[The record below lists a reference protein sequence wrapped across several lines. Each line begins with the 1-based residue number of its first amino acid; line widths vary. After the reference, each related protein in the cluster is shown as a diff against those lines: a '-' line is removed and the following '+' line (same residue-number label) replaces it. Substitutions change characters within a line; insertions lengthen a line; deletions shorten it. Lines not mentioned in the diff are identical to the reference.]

1 MHHTLLIA
9 AAAVALAIPIVIAA
23 QGTPIDPPVRVNVIT
38 LDSTWYIT
46 GELVS
51 ITGDSVVVQ
60 RDTDGARLAFE
71 RIHVLSVQQW
81 HRNAGVGRSALI
93 GCAILGGTLGLLGS
107 LPSHGGDGE
116 FSGPVVGLAV
126 GAAGCFVGGV
136 IGAVVGAI
144 NTGSWRPI
152 ELPPRTGTESDTSPV
167 LTLDSPR
174 VYPPQT
180 TVRFAHAVF

>member
-38 LDSTWYIT
+38 
-46 GELVS
+46 
-51 ITGDSVVVQ
+51 
-60 RDTDGARLAFE
+60 R
-71 RIHVLSVQQW
+71 
-81 HRNAGVGRSALI
+81 
-93 GCAILGGTLGLLGS
+93 
-107 LPSHGGDGE
+107 
-116 FSGPVVGLAV
+116 GLAV

-144 NTGSWRPI
+144 TTGSWRPI